1 MRGKL
6 NGSTFETPDG
16 HKYYKRKSDALQTK
30 LYFRCRNYSKG
41 CRVIL
46 HTEYVGW
53 DDDDLK
59 VIFTSGKHN
68 HGEPDQN
75 SSHCGVGRGSK
86 RKYARV
92 VDDEEDSELEDE
104 EEDDDED
111 GGGEESDDGEDSEE
125 DGADEEEESGE
136 DEEEDEETED
146 DKKCRY
152 SYGLV
157 ILNYLQYLN
166 VLSDENFK

>member
-16 HKYYKRKSDALQTK
+16 HKYYKRKSDALLSK
-30 LYFRCRNYSKG
+30 LYFRSRNYSKG

-46 HTEYVGW
+46 HTEYVDW
-53 DDDDLK
+53 DDDDLKVIFMSGKHNHEEPDQNSSHCGVGRGRKRMYARVVDDEEESELDDEDGGKCDDGDLK

-75 SSHCGVGRGSK
+75 STHCGVGRGSE

-92 VDDEEDSELEDE
+92 
-104 EEDDDED
+104 EDD
-111 GGGEESDDGEDSEE
+111 
-125 DGADEEEESGE
+125 
-136 DEEEDEETED
+136 
-146 DKKCRY
+146 
-152 SYGLV
+152 
-157 ILNYLQYLN
+157 
-166 VLSDENFK
+166 